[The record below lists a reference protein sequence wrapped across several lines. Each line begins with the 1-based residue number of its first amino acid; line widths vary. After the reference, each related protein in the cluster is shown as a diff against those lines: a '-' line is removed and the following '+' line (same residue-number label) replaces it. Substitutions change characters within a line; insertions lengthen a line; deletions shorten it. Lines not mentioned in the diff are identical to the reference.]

1 MKTTQLYLLVL
12 AFFLINGAAQ
22 LQSQNSFESET
33 TFQDFD
39 IISMS
44 SKTIDLKSYE
54 INLDDY
60 ELEYSI
66 ENAPTSITENDAQS
80 NVAAYALSMIAFG
93 VGFGFTEFET
103 LWCLHAE
110 YYLRLAL
117 FTNSAIYG
125 ALGAGYNGVSGDN
138 FTLNLFDV
146 TLKMLMF
153 AALVKR
159 YQQVK
164 VLYGLFG
171 RYGFGTETFND
182 GFKTDLTRLVVGLI
196 VGFQILISPQWSFM
210 IQTNILNYQ
219 EQTRKYDNVE
229 IKNDTTWGLINKNNI
244 LAFSLVYTLANSK
257 Q

>member
-1 MKTTQLYLLVL
+1 
-12 AFFLINGAAQ
+12 
-22 LQSQNSFESET
+22 
-33 TFQDFD
+33 
-39 IISMS
+39 
-44 SKTIDLKSYE
+44 
-54 INLDDY
+54 
-60 ELEYSI
+60 
-66 ENAPTSITENDAQS
+66 
-80 NVAAYALSMIAFG
+80 
-93 VGFGFTEFET
+93 
-103 LWCLHAE
+103 
-110 YYLRLAL
+110 
-117 FTNSAIYG
+117 
-125 ALGAGYNGVSGDN
+125 
-138 FTLNLFDV
+138 
-146 TLKMLMF
+146 MF

-164 VLYGLFG
+164 ILYGLFG